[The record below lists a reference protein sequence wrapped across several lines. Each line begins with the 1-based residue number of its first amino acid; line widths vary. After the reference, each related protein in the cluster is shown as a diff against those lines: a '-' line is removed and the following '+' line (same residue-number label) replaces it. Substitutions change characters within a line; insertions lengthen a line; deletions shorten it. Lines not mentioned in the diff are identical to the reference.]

1 MENLP
6 VPEIF
11 IDKNGQWYAD
21 GVLMTRKDIVK
32 LFASHLRK
40 ESDNQYYIVWQNQ
53 WYPVQVEDAP
63 FFVQSVT
70 EQDGQL
76 MILLYDGREMPLPSG
91 NMIIKNNIPYITLI
105 WPGDTKLSH
114 AAYNELGKKAIERK
128 GQYYINYGG
137 NEWPVIELR

>member
-6 VPEIF
+6 APEIF

-53 WYPVQVEDAP
+53 WYPVQVEDVP

-76 MILLYDGREMPLPSG
+76 MISLYDGREMPLPSG
-91 NMIIKNNIPYITLI
+91 KMIIKNNIPYITLF

-114 AAYNELGKKAIERK
+114 AAYNELGKRAIERN
-128 GQYYINYGG
+128 GQYYINYEG
-137 NEWPVIELR
+137 NEWPVIEMR